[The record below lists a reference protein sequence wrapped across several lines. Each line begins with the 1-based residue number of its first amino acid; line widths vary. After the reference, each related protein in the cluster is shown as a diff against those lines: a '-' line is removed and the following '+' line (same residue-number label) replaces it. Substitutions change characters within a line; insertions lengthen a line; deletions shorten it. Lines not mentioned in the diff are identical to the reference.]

1 MPLSHFLF
9 AILLVTIWGFN
20 FIAIR
25 VGLDEIPPIFLAFL
39 RFFLTA
45 VPLVFFIKRPSVPWK
60 WLLSYG
66 VFMFALQFAF
76 LFMGMYAGVS
86 VGLTSVL
93 TQSHVFFSI
102 FLAALFLDER
112 VRIWQILGAVVAF
125 SGIALVAKHAHT
137 GATGGGLLFVL
148 SAAACWST
156 GTVLSKK
163 IGRVEILSLVVWA
176 SLIACPILFTA
187 SYLIEGRAQI
197 LYALQNLT
205 WISSGAVLYITYL
218 ATLFGFCAWNWLLRH
233 HPVGKV
239 APFTLLV
246 PIIGLLSSAWIFGEP
261 LQAWK
266 LIAAVLVI
274 TGLCMNLFGPL
285 MMKK

>member
-9 AILLVTIWGFN
+9 AILLVGIWGFN
-20 FIAIR
+20 FIAIK

-45 VPLVFFIKRPSVPWK
+45 IPLAFFVKRPAIPWK
-60 WLLSYG
+60 FLFSYG

-86 VGLTSVL
+86 PGLTSVL

-102 FLAALFLDER
+102 FLAALFLEER
-112 VRIWQILGAVVAF
+112 VHIWQILGAVVAF
-125 SGIALVAKHAHT
+125 SGIALVAQHAHA
-137 GATGGGLLFVL
+137 GAAGGGLLFVL
-148 SAAACWST
+148 GAAACWST

-163 IGRVEILSLVVWA
+163 IGRVAILSLVVWA
-176 SLIACPILFTA
+176 SLIACPFLFIA
-187 SYLIEGRAQI
+187 SYLVEGPGQMV
-197 LYALQNLT
+197 YALQNLT
-205 WISSGAVLYITYL
+205 WLSSGAVVYITYL

-261 LQAWK
+261 LQTWK

-274 TGLCMNLFGPL
+274 TGLCLNLFGPL
-285 MMKK
+285 LPKK